1 MHENYQDSKS
11 SKYFHK
17 KKTIFSYF
25 FNFVSVTKLI
35 MALFPDVG
43 EPNHCAKLT

>member
-1 MHENYQDSKS
+1 MKIIKTVNLKS
-11 SKYFHK
+11 IFTRE
-17 KKTIFSYF
+17 KTIFSYF

-43 EPNHCAKLT
+43 EPNHCGKLT